1 MPSMTIGA
9 CVGRAMGEMMA
20 AAQRAHPT
28 AWIFSSCPAD
38 GACIFPSVYAVI
50 GAAGFLGGVTRMT
63 ISLVRFFAFGT
74 LHL

>member
-1 MPSMTIGA
+1 
-9 CVGRAMGEMMA
+9 MGEMMA

-38 GACIFPSVYAVI
+38 GACIYPSVYAVI

-63 ISLVRFFAFGT
+63 ISLVRFTFLDDLRFPDQF
-74 LHL
+74 LL